1 MGIESYRRKMA
12 ISGKTNTEKILNT
25 KKRDIDIWFETA
37 LNKHLVQIND
47 VDYDVII
54 QDIDLDNEKDTSDN
68 KYLLG
73 KLDYNI
79 KPSDIVTWETDKYII
94 LSKERN
100 TVQTHNTFK
109 IMRCNTVAKWID
121 IDGKVHEIPAYALNQ
136 TLYSLGVKEYEMIDM
151 PNAKM
156 ILDLPQNEETLK
168 ITRDMRF
175 IVDGFIWKIANI
187 DTINKSGI
195 IHLMMGEDIFTP
207 DDNIELGIADYYKYY
222 KEEVVIPP
230 TQLNITGDTTIK
242 LNQSKI
248 YTLTPPPNQN
258 VDWYIIGEY
267 IPPIIKIDNC
277 TVKIGINSDS
287 KNINKT
293 IILRAVIDT
302 QFVDKEITIRNIF

>member
-1 MGIESYRRKMA
+1 MGIESYRRKVA

-37 LNKHLVQIND
+37 LNKHTVQIND

-79 KPSDIVTWETDKYII
+79 KPSDIVTWETDKYIV

-100 TVQTHNTFK
+100 TVKTHNTFK
-109 IMRCNTVAKWID
+109 MIRCNFTAKWID
-121 IDGKVHEIPAYALNQ
+121 LDGVYRESPGYALNQ

-156 ILDLPQNEETLK
+156 VLDLPKNEHTLK
-168 ITRDMRF
+168 VKRDMRL
-175 IVDGFIWKIANI
+175 IIDGFIWKIANI
-187 DTINKSGI
+187 DTINKDGI
-195 IHLMMGEDIFTP
+195 IHLMMGEDVFTE

-248 YTLTPPPNQN
+248 YTLTPPPNKN
-258 VDWYIIGEY
+258 VDWYILGEY

-277 TVKIGINSDS
+277 TVKISINSDA
-287 KNINKT
+287 KNVKD
-293 IILRAVIDT
+293 RKSV
-302 QFVDKEITIRNIF
+302 V